1 MPSLINAH
9 LMLLCIYYSFNISF
23 PKENNNMLT
32 FIQKILMDHQ
42 DSVKKNL
49 NVVKLYTK
57 LYFNKIYKN
66 IIYILFYL

>member
-57 LYFNKIYKN
+57 L
-66 IIYILFYL
+66 